1 MFFGEGQPHKLQAAA
16 GAGQAAGLTVAQ
28 KEENL
33 RRSKALDEYVATR
46 LVSLKDD
53 RGKSRHKPESGTPTP
68 QTPPRPPLKKG
79 GPQDPPPETPQ
90 DPSMKP
96 LRPPKTA
103 PNGGYLNRDLL
114 GVGLGGGGPGE

>member
-68 QTPPRPPLKKG
+68 QTPPRPPSKK
-79 GPQDPPPETPQ
+79 EA
-90 DPSMKP
+90 
-96 LRPPKTA
+96 PKT
-103 PNGGYLNRDLL
+103 PHQKL
-114 GVGLGGGGPGE
+114 PKTPP